1 MKRSQVIPVVLLA
14 VSAVACASAPTVSP
28 PSQQPAVA
36 PPPTLGPIGYRPEFG
51 TMWTFDA
58 PPLDYWRK
66 TYNFAPDKAWL
77 DRVRLSAVR
86 TPNCSA
92 SFVSA
97 NGLVATNHHCV
108 RGCAASASPRDT
120 NYVETG
126 FAARTM
132 REEKKCAGLYVD
144 QLESI
149 ENVTQRVRA
158 AITASTPEA
167 QAGQR
172 TEVVSQIETE
182 CGRQTSLT
190 CQVVSLY
197 QGGMYSLYRYKRYD
211 DVRLVFAPE
220 EQVAAFGGDP
230 DNFTYPRYDLDVGL
244 LRVYANDR
252 PHQPQNYLRW
262 SATGA
267 RDDELVLV
275 VGNPGSTGRLNTI
288 AQMEFLRDVQYPAQ
302 LAGYDR
308 MLAIYR
314 ELART
319 DSTAAR
325 RYQNNVFGLENSRK
339 AVTGYRSG
347 LTDPAYMAKKAA
359 FEREFRARLAAD
371 QRLSAQYSETYE
383 AIAAAQ
389 KQLAAFDTERRNRS
403 FGPPIAA
410 GGSRLLNMAGQL
422 VRLAT
427 ESALPDSARLAAY
440 RGNLANAI
448 RASLLANPPIDTAF
462 ERLAIAAQLKA
473 AQSELKPDDPFLQAT
488 LAGRTP
494 EQAAAAL
501 VSGTRVG
508 DVAFRRSLL
517 DGGAAAI
524 ASSNDPLITLA
535 RRIDPLNRDVLARAA
550 RLNAVITSNTE
561 KLGRALFDIYGTA
574 LPPDATFTLRISDG
588 LVKGYPMNG
597 TIAPYKTTFMGMY
610 ARSAEFDAKPPFDLP
625 ARWVQRKDRLDLTTQ
640 YDFVSTTDIIGGNS
654 GSPVINRNAEVVGLA
669 FDGNIE
675 GVANRFLY
683 ESEKQRTVSVSS
695 AAIVEALRK
704 MYDAAALA
712 NELLGK

>member
-1 MKRSQVIPVVLLA
+1 M
-14 VSAVACASAPTVSP
+14 
-28 PSQQPAVA
+28 
-36 PPPTLGPIGYRPEFG
+36 
-51 TMWTFDA
+51 
-58 PPLDYWRK
+58 
-66 TYNFAPDKAWL
+66 
-77 DRVRLSAVR
+77 
-86 TPNCSA
+86 
-92 SFVSA
+92 
-97 NGLVATNHHCV
+97 
-108 RGCAASASPRDT
+108 RD
-120 NYVETG
+120 
-126 FAARTM
+126 
-132 REEKKCAGLYVD
+132 EKKCAGLYVD

-149 ENVTQRVRA
+149 ENVTERVRA

-167 QAGQR
+167 QATQR
-172 TEVVSQIETE
+172 TAVISQIETE

-197 QGGMYSLYRYKRYD
+197 QGGIYSLYRYKRYD
-211 DVRLVFAPE
+211 DLRLVFAPE

-244 LRVYANDR
+244 LRVYMNDR
-252 PHQPQNYLRW
+252 PHQPPNYLRW
-262 SATGA
+262 SASGA
-267 RDDELVLV
+267 HDGELVLV

-308 MLAIYR
+308 TLAIYR
-314 ELART
+314 QLERT
-319 DSTAAR
+319 DPTAAR
-325 RYQNNVFGLENSRK
+325 RYQNNVFNLENSRK

-347 LTDPAYMAKKAA
+347 LTDPVYMAKKAA

-371 QRLSAQYSETYE
+371 QRLSGQFSATYE
-383 AIAAAQ
+383 AIASAQ
-389 KQLAAFDTERRNRS
+389 RQLAAFDAERRNRS
-403 FGPPIAA
+403 FGPTIAA

-422 VRLAT
+422 VRLPT
-427 ESALPDSARLAAY
+427 ESALPDSARLPTY

-448 RASLLANPPIDTAF
+448 RASLLANQPIDTAF
-462 ERLAIAAQLKA
+462 ERLTIAAQLRA
-473 AQSELKPDDPFLQAT
+473 AQSELKPDDPFLQAA
-488 LAGRTP
+488 LADRTP

-517 DGGAAAI
+517 EGGAPAI
-524 ASSNDPLITLA
+524 ASSNDPLIALA

-561 KLGRALFDIYGTA
+561 KLGSALFEIYGTA

-625 ARWVQRKDRLDLTTQ
+625 PRWVQRKDRLDLTTQ

-654 GSPVINRNAEVVGLA
+654 GSPVINRNGEVVGLA

-712 NELLGK
+712 NELSGR